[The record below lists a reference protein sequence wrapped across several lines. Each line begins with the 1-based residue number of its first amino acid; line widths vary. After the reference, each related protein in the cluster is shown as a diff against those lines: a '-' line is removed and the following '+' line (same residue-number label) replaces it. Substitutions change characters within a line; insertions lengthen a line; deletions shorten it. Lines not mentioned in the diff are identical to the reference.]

1 MENFKI
7 FNKWDISSIKVDDS
21 GLQKYITLRPILIPR
36 SQGRYTHNRFY
47 KSKTNI
53 VERLINKVLVTGHR
67 GKKHVI
73 SSGQNT
79 GKVLK
84 ATGIVISCFDIIEQK
99 TKQNPVAVFVK
110 ALELAAPREEI
121 VTVEYGGA
129 RYTKQVETPPQ
140 RRIDL
145 ALRYFTQGARQKSFN
160 AKRSMAMALADE
172 ILNAFNASNQSF
184 AISKKIE
191 LERQADAS
199 R

>member
-7 FNKWDISSIKVDDS
+7 FNRWEISSISVEDF
-21 GLQKYITLRPILIPR
+21 GLQKYITLRPILMPR

-47 KSKTNI
+47 KSKINI
-53 VERLINKVLVTGHR
+53 VERLINKVMVTGHR
-67 GKKHVI
+67 GKKHLI
-73 SSGQNT
+73 SSGHNT
-79 GKVLK
+79 GKIIK
-84 ATGIVISCFDIIEQK
+84 ATNIVISCFEILEQK
-99 TKQNPVAVFVK
+99 TKQNPISVFVK
-110 ALELAAPREEI
+110 ALEIAAPREEI
-121 VTVEYGGA
+121 VTIEYGGA

-160 AKRSMAMALADE
+160 AKKSMAMALAEE
-172 ILNAFNASNQSF
+172 ILNAFNASNQSL